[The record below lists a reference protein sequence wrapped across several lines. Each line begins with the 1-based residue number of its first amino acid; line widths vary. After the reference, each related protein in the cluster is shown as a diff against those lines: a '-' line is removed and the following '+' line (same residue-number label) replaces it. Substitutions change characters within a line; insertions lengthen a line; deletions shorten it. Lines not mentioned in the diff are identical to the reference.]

1 MTQSFETIYRNDK
14 ISESLDKILNRDLTG
29 VTLSSGTSFPQ
40 DITEEQIGRLCN
52 RTDLKAIYTLTSVDP
67 VAWKLVLDY
76 SSEVATKPYVD
87 ENFQPVSAILTMLA
101 NLTAGANLLPY
112 FTGNNSMSTLLLSSF
127 SKSLLSASSASQY
140 RNLLG
145 LGALATKNTIDG
157 GSNDILNGS
166 ITEDKLA
173 FSLVSTAD
181 TYSTG
186 DLKESFSTLTESGW
200 LKHVDGG
207 SIGDASSGATLL
219 ANSECQALYY
229 ALWTLSTTRVQTSTG
244 ASSSKSTS
252 ASNDWNAHKRLV
264 LPEIL
269 TYNKGATFYWRL

>member
-40 DITEEQIGRLCN
+40 DITEKQIGRLCN

-67 VAWKLVLDY
+67 VEWKLVLDY

-87 ENFQPVSAILTMLA
+87 ENFQPISAILTMLA
-101 NLTAGANLLPY
+101 TLTAGEDLLPY
-112 FTGNNSMSTLLLSSF
+112 FTGNDSMSTLLLTSF
-127 SKSLLSASSASQY
+127 SKSLLSASSAEEY

-145 LGALATKNTIDG
+145 LGALATKDSIDG
-157 GSNDILNGS
+157 GSDDILDGS

-173 FSLVSTAD
+173 FSLVSENN

-186 DLKESFSTLTESGW
+186 DYKESYNPVQEEGW
-200 LKHVDGG
+200 LKHVDGR
-207 SIGDASSGATLL
+207 SIGSSSSGATLMTG
-219 ANSECQALYY
+219 SECQALYY
-229 ALWTLSTTRVQTSTG
+229 SLWNLSSIVLQTSTG
-244 ASSSKSTS
+244 GTTTKGTS
-252 ASNDWNAHKRLV
+252 ASNDWSANKRLL
-264 LPEIL
+264 LPSIRARGFGS
-269 TYNKGATFYWRL
+269 YIYWRL